1 MHVQID
7 DFTNFFFITK
17 MLRETTKVLTV
28 INNKKLILMQKSV
41 TKNTDLVVNPQH
53 VIKTTSEHII

>member
-1 MHVQID
+1 
-7 DFTNFFFITK
+7 

-28 INNKKLILMQKSV
+28 RNNRKLIRMQKPV

-53 VIKTTSEHII
+53 VIKTTSEHIILLNNTVQKTADSKLT